1 MLVTSQLPIQPQK
14 FSIVCFDVY
23 LCPPLWKRFRHHSLG
38 CCYYFASR
46 KKICYFASSGLN
58 KQQKL
63 DFTLF
68 LLFSHKGWTAALV
81 RCLLSTTPMYSTV
94 NCASATSY
102 NYDATITLFL
112 IAQQWTTRDAT
123 TLNISFSAICTQQGC
138 QFGFFEAKFPIFG
151 SFVFLTKGQMKF
163 GFFWP
168 FSTNEI
174 LYVDLADLK
183 MVLADFWHW
192 QISRHCSWTQNDK
205 FLVEIL
211 HENL

>member
-1 MLVTSQLPIQPQK
+1 
-14 FSIVCFDVY
+14 
-23 LCPPLWKRFRHHSLG
+23 
-38 CCYYFASR
+38 
-46 KKICYFASSGLN
+46 
-58 KQQKL
+58 
-63 DFTLF
+63 
-68 LLFSHKGWTAALV
+68 
-81 RCLLSTTPMYSTV
+81 
-94 NCASATSY
+94 
-102 NYDATITLFL
+102 
-112 IAQQWTTRDAT
+112 
-123 TLNISFSAICTQQGC
+123 
-138 QFGFFEAKFPIFG
+138 
-151 SFVFLTKGQMKF
+151 MKF